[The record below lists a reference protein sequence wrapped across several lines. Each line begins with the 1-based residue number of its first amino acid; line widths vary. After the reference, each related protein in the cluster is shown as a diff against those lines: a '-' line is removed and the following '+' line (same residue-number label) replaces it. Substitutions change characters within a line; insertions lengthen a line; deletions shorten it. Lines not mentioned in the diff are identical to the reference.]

1 MRGRSLRP
9 TLTVVTTVILLF
21 SLSGYQVTSE
31 TASGRLLGRLAAAV
45 IELDRWLPAHAED
58 LRLLA
63 AEARGGSVRP
73 AGLPVP
79 IALPVDAVAASDAK
93 GLRAMIVEATGAAL
107 RRDGLAAFRDDAGAG
122 GSLGVQEPVRWTVAL
137 LGDSAHAFWGA
148 ALLLSVV
155 ALVGFAAALLL
166 EGRPLLGPLALGG
179 GLAAAAAFA
188 AWLLALA
195 ADQAFAS
202 AIDSE
207 IALIL
212 RNGAWI
218 GLRNGLAVGGAGL
231 ALLLLLGSRRDRE
244 AANRPLPAS
253 TAPPEAPPN

>member
-1 MRGRSLRP
+1 MMRRSLRP

-45 IELDRWLPAHAED
+45 IELDRWLPAHDED

-79 IALPVDAVAASDAK
+79 IALPADAVAASDAK

-122 GSLGVQEPVRWTVAL
+122 GSLGVEPVRWTVAL
-137 LGDSAHAFWGA
+137 LGESAHAFWGA

-231 ALLLLLGSRRDRE
+231 ALLLLLGSRHERE

-253 TAPPEAPPN
+253 TAPPEAPQN